1 MIRAVCFD
9 LGGVILRTEY
19 QAPREHL
26 AARLN
31 MEYEDLVKLVFNSPS
46 GRKASVGEISDQQH
60 WANVM
65 RKLRLPD
72 SEIGSVRDEFFA
84 GDILDRELLDFTHSL
99 RPQYKIGLISNAWSD
114 LRDYIVRQGFDDAFD
129 AIVISAEVGVV
140 KPEARIYQVALEK
153 LGVAPEEAVFL
164 DDFYENVEGAQRVGM
179 HAIHFREPDQALTEL
194 KQLLDGQ

>member
-1 MIRAVCFD
+1 MIRAVYFD

-65 RKLRLPD
+65 RKLHLPT
-72 SEIGSVRDEFFA
+72 SEIDSVRDEFFA

-114 LRDYIVRQGFDDAFD
+114 LRDFIVRQGFDDAFD
-129 AIVISAEVGVV
+129 AMVISAEVGVV
-140 KPEARIYQVALEK
+140 KPEARIYRVALEK

-164 DDFYENVEGAQRVGM
+164 DDFFENVEGAQQVGM
-179 HAIHFREPDQALTEL
+179 HAIHFREPDQALMEL
-194 KQLLDGQ
+194 KQLLDG

>member
-65 RKLRLPD
+65 RKLHLPD

-99 RPQYKIGLISNAWSD
+99 RPHYKIGLISNAWSD

-140 KPEARIYQVALEK
+140 KPEARIYRVALEK

-164 DDFYENVEGAQRVGM
+164 DDFFENVEGAQRVGM

>member
-1 MIRAVCFD
+1 MSCASCICPP
-9 LGGVILRTEY
+9 
-19 QAPREHL
+19 PRS
-26 AARLN
+26 N
-31 MEYEDLVKLVFNSPS
+31 
-46 GRKASVGEISDQQH
+46 
-60 WANVM
+60 
-65 RKLRLPD
+65 
-72 SEIGSVRDEFFA
+72 SVRDEFFA

-129 AIVISAEVGVV
+129 AMVISAEVGVV
-140 KPEARIYQVALEK
+140 KPEARIYRVALEK

-164 DDFYENVEGAQRVGM
+164 DDFFENVEGAQQVGM